1 MQLLMILVLFASVLA
16 LCFAAFNF
24 FGVKKL
30 PEGDGQMRE
39 IASAIRTGAAAF
51 ISYEYKVLFFV
62 IVIVAAVTGIA
73 TMWQAGAALAIG
85 AAMSSLAG
93 FIGMKI
99 ATYAN
104 VRVSERARSTKDIGA
119 TVKVAFR
126 GGSVMGLCVGGFA
139 LLGLFFVYLIF
150 GLGMG
155 QLHVTEASYVNFL
168 GLCDVQP
175 CRRRDLHQ
183 GGRHGC

>member
-1 MQLLMILVLFASVLA
+1 
-16 LCFAAFNF
+16 
-24 FGVKKL
+24 
-30 PEGDGQMRE
+30 
-39 IASAIRTGAAAF
+39 
-51 ISYEYKVLFFV
+51 
-62 IVIVAAVTGIA
+62 
-73 TMWQAGAALAIG
+73 
-85 AAMSSLAG
+85 
-93 FIGMKI
+93 MKI

-119 TVKVAFR
+119 TVKAAFR

-168 GLCDVQP
+168 GLRFIPFTMTLSGYALGCSIVAMFNRVGGGIYTKAADMGADLVGKTEAHIAEDDLRNPATIADNVGDKSGMWQDLAP
-175 CRRRDLHQ
+175 TCSRAMSGRSAQASSWPTTCFCSLRRLVPA
-183 GGRHGC
+183 

>member
-62 IVIVAAVTGIA
+62 IVIVAAVIGIV
-73 TMWQAGAALAIG
+73 TMWQAGVALAIG

-104 VRVSERARSTKDIGA
+104 VRVSERARSSKDIGA

-155 QLHVTEASYVNFL
+155 QLHVTEASRSEERRV
-168 GLCDVQP
+168 GKE
-175 CRRRDLHQ
+175 CRSRWSPYH
-183 GGRHGC
+183 